1 MAATCPACNWTGSAT
16 AVRDGGRCPDCGE
29 PIRYDRKPLQ
39 SAPRLTLYDFLPRAA
54 KVLRSIGADDNDD
67 VVAQAIS
74 RIDAGE
80 SIAPVTV
87 AILLKVILRCAESI
101 NDSAVVD
108 RSEEHTS
115 ELQSLM

>member
-54 KVLRSIGADDNDD
+54 QVLRSIGADDNDD

-74 RIDAGE
+74 RNAASE
-80 SIAPVTV
+80 SIAHVTV
-87 AILLKVILRCAESI
+87 AILLQVTLPCVST
-101 NDSAVVD
+101 NN
-108 RSEEHTS
+108 TG
-115 ELQSLM
+115 

>member
-74 RIDAGE
+74 RIDAG
-80 SIAPVTV
+80 
-87 AILLKVILRCAESI
+87 
-101 NDSAVVD
+101 
-108 RSEEHTS
+108 RSEEHPF
-115 ELQSLM
+115 ELQTLMRHSYAVFSLK

>member
-1 MAATCPACNWTGSAT
+1 MAAPCPACNWTGSAT

-54 KVLRSIGADDNDD
+54 TVLRSIGADDNDD

-74 RIDAGE
+74 PITAGDR
-80 SIAPVTV
+80 IAPVTV
-87 AILLKVILRCAESI
+87 ATLLKLTLRCSE
-101 NDSAVVD
+101 D
-108 RSEEHTS
+108 R
-115 ELQSLM
+115 QCI